1 MPRGGRRRVAGL
13 GCAVIVVAAF
23 AGALSLRAGSATPT
37 YKDASQPVAKRVAD
51 LLSRMTLAEKIG
63 QMTQVDRG
71 FLASPSDIASAKL
84 GSLLSGGGSVPTPNT
99 PAAWVAMTDG
109 YQREALKTRLAIP
122 LLYGID
128 AVHGHNNVVGATI
141 FPHNIGLGAA
151 HDPGLVTQIGRAVAQ
166 EVAGTGIR
174 WTFAP
179 CVCVARNVRWG
190 RTYESFGAA
199 PGLDATL
206 GSAYVLGFQGPKLGS
221 APASIL
227 ATAKH
232 YLADGGTDHGVN
244 AGNATL
250 SDAQVRRTFLPP
262 FAAAVK
268 RGVGSVMVSFS
279 SINGDRMHASK
290 HWITDVLK
298 GELAFKGFVISDWA
312 GVAQLDGD
320 GNTYS
325 ASDVDEGINAGI
337 DMVMVPQ
344 DYQGFEQTLTQEV
357 KNGHVKQSRI
367 DDAVSRILTVK
378 FELGLFEHPF
388 ADKALTKTIGSNAHR
403 ALARKAVGESL
414 VILKNDGHV
423 LPLKRGER
431 ILVAGKNADD
441 VGAQSGGWTIT
452 WQGSTGRITPGTT
465 ILEGLK
471 AEGGHVDYS
480 PDGAGAKGHDVALA
494 VLGEEP
500 YAESNG
506 DRSDDL
512 TLDATDQIVLANLE
526 KAHIPIVV
534 VLVSGRPLVVTKELP
549 RWRGL
554 VAAWL
559 PGSEGAGV
567 ADVLFGRVKPRGTLT
582 HVWPREAGQAAL
594 APGSKGGL
602 FPYGFGLRYGARP

>member
-1 MPRGGRRRVAGL
+1 MLGGAL
-13 GCAVIVVAAF
+13 LATAVAA
-23 AGALSLRAGSATPT
+23 GVLSLGAGSSTPL
-37 YKDASQPVAKRVAD
+37 YKDASAPVQKRVAD

-71 FLASPSDIASAKL
+71 FLATESDIATYKM
-84 GSLLSGGGSVPTPNT
+84 GSLLSGGGSVPTPNK

-109 YQREALKTRLAIP
+109 FQRQALKTRLAIP

-151 HDPGLVTQIGRAVAQ
+151 HDPALVTEIGRAVGE
-166 EVAGTGIR
+166 EVAGTGIH

-179 CVCVARNVRWG
+179 CVCVARNERWG
-190 RTYESFGAA
+190 RTYESFGSG
-199 PGLDATL
+199 PGLDSTL
-206 GSAYVLGFQGPKLGS
+206 GAAYVRGFQGPKLGGS
-221 APASIL
+221 PSSIL

-232 YLADGGTDHGVN
+232 YLADGGTYFGIN
-244 AGNATL
+244 AGDATL
-250 SDAQVRRTFLPP
+250 TDEQVRRTFLPP

-268 RGVGSVMVSFS
+268 AGAGSVMISFS
-279 SINGDRMHASK
+279 SLNHEKMHKSK

-298 GELAFKGFVISDWA
+298 GELGFKGFVISDWG

-320 GNTYS
+320 GNLYA
-325 ASDVDEGINAGI
+325 ASDVDDGINAGI

-344 DYQGFEQTLTQEV
+344 DYQGFQQALTQEV
-357 KNGHVKQSRI
+357 KNGHIKESRI

-378 FELGLFEHPF
+378 FALGLFEHPF
-388 ADKALTKTIGSNAHR
+388 ADTKLTKTVGSKAHR
-403 ALARKAVGESL
+403 ALARRAVTESL
-414 VILKNDGHV
+414 VVLKNEGHV
-423 LPLKRGER
+423 LPLRKGER

-441 VGAQSGGWTIT
+441 IGEQSGGWTIT
-452 WQGSTGRITPGTT
+452 WQGSGGPITPGTT
-465 ILEGLK
+465 ILQGLK
-471 AEGGHVDYS
+471 GEGAHVDYS
-480 PDGAGAKGHDVALA
+480 VDGTGAKGHDVAIA
-494 VLGEEP
+494 VLGETP

-506 DRSDDL
+506 DRGDALSLDVLDED
-512 TLDATDQIVLANLE
+512 TLNNLK

-549 RWRGL
+549 SWKGL

-559 PGSEGAGV
+559 PGTEGEGV
-567 ADVLFGRVKPRGTLT
+567 ADVLFGRVKPRGALSR
-582 HVWPREAGQAAL
+582 VWPRSAAQAAL

-602 FPYGFGLRYGARP
+602 FPYGFGLRYG

>member
-1 MPRGGRRRVAGL
+1 MGRGRRPVLFAAL
-13 GCAVIVVAAF
+13 AAATLVAA
-23 AGALSLRAGSATPT
+23 ATALSASRAPTPVYRNASA
-37 YKDASQPVAKRVAD
+37 PVDKRVAD
-51 LLSRMTLAEKIG
+51 LLARMTLAEKVG
-63 QMTQVDRG
+63 QMTQVDRQ
-71 FLASPSDIASAKL
+71 FLATQGDIATYKL
-84 GSLLSGGGSVPTPNT
+84 GSLLSGGGSVPEPNT
-99 PAAWVAMTDG
+99 PSAWVAMTNG
-109 YQREALKTRLAIP
+109 FQREALKTRLAIP

-151 HDPGLVTQIGRAVAQ
+151 HDPALTQKIGAAVAQ
-166 EVAGTGIR
+166 EVAGTGIH

-179 CVCVARNVRWG
+179 CVCVARNERWG

-206 GSAYVLGFQGPKLGS
+206 GAAYVRGFQGAKLGGS
-221 APASIL
+221 PASIL

-262 FAAAVK
+262 FTAAVK
-268 RGVGSVMVSFS
+268 AGVGSVMVSFS
-279 SINGDRMHASK
+279 SINGEKMHASK
-290 HWITDVLK
+290 HWITEVLK
-298 GELAFKGFVISDWA
+298 GELGFKGFVISDWA

-344 DYQGFEQTLTQEV
+344 DYRGFQQMLTQEV
-357 KNGHVKQSRI
+357 KAGHIKQARI
-367 DDAVSRILTVK
+367 DDAVSRILTAK

-388 ADKALTKTIGSNAHR
+388 ADTKLTKTIGSKAHR
-403 ALARKAVGESL
+403 ALARRAVAESL
-414 VILKNDGHV
+414 VVLKNDGHV
-423 LPLKRGER
+423 LPLKKDER

-441 VGAQSGGWTIT
+441 IGAQSGGWTIT
-452 WQGSTGRITPGTT
+452 WQGGMGPITPGTT
-465 ILEGLK
+465 ILQGLK
-471 AEGGHVDYS
+471 AADSHVDYS
-480 PDGAGAKGHDVALA
+480 VDGTGAKGHDIAIA
-494 VLGEEP
+494 VLGEAP

-512 TLDATDQIVLANLE
+512 TLDGIDQNVLENLK
-526 KAHIPIVV
+526 KAHVPIVV
-534 VLVSGRPLVVTKELP
+534 VLLSGRPLVVTKELP
-549 RWRGL
+549 SWKGL

-559 PGSEGAGV
+559 PGTEGGGV
-567 ADVLFGRVKPRGTLT
+567 ADVLFGRVKTRGTLSR
-582 HVWPREAGQAAL
+582 VWPRDAGQAAL

-602 FPYGFGLRYGARP
+602 FPYGFGLQLR